1 MSTSELVKPLH
12 IERLAIIYIRQSSPH
27 QVSSNRESLKLQY
40 ALKQRAVELGW
51 DERNINIIDCDL
63 GVTGSTTVGRQG
75 FKDLVAKVTL
85 GHVGIVLSYEVT
97 RLSRNC
103 SDWYQLLDVC
113 GLRGCLIGDRDGI
126 YDPSTPNGRLLLG
139 LKGQISEMELHTLKG
154 RLTAGLLAKAKRGEL
169 ALQLPVGLVR
179 DKHGIVQKHPN
190 LEVQRRIELVFATFL
205 RLRSASKALRYFST
219 NDLTIP
225 RRDGF
230 GDIAWK
236 KPTVAALLSMLKNP
250 AYAGMFVY
258 GRSRAVP
265 SKNDLRK
272 NSQKRVS
279 PKDWKFKFEDKYP
292 AFVDKATFDQI
303 QAMLEDNHAEYS
315 RNKTRG
321 IPRSGK
327 ALLHGVVYCGECGHK
342 MVVQYKTGT
351 RYLCN
356 HLRQQ
361 HGVPV
366 CQYIP
371 ADPIDDYVVAA
382 FFEALSPIELNMY
395 ELAMATKHAED
406 DKILGA
412 QRQQLERLRYQVRYT
427 ERQFN
432 LVDPDNRLV
441 AGELERRWES
451 ALVELRYAENKMERE
466 KQPDA
471 VPQLITQK
479 LKRSFENIGKQ
490 LPKVWRQD
498 VLSQQQRKALLRCL
512 IEKVVIHRAARD
524 TVRTRIVWKGGETS
538 TADIPIKVGSLA
550 ELSYSEEF
558 ERAIVELAHAGKSDV
573 DIAAALTERGFR
585 SPLRSE
591 VLPSTAQFIR
601 LKHRIMAKRS
611 QSYPRR
617 VPGRLT
623 IPQVAMTVGVSVH
636 WIYDRIHNGMIAVA
650 KDTRT
655 HLYLFPECKTTLQQ
669 FRGLKAGKFK
679 KLDF

>member
-303 QAMLEDNHAEYS
+303 QAMLEDNHAE
-315 RNKTRG
+315 
-321 IPRSGK
+321 
-327 ALLHGVVYCGECGHK
+327 
-342 MVVQYKTGT
+342 
-351 RYLCN
+351 
-356 HLRQQ
+356 
-361 HGVPV
+361 
-366 CQYIP
+366 
-371 ADPIDDYVVAA
+371 
-382 FFEALSPIELNMY
+382 
-395 ELAMATKHAED
+395 
-406 DKILGA
+406 
-412 QRQQLERLRYQVRYT
+412 
-427 ERQFN
+427 
-432 LVDPDNRLV
+432 
-441 AGELERRWES
+441 
-451 ALVELRYAENKMERE
+451 
-466 KQPDA
+466 
-471 VPQLITQK
+471 
-479 LKRSFENIGKQ
+479 
-490 LPKVWRQD
+490 
-498 VLSQQQRKALLRCL
+498 
-512 IEKVVIHRAARD
+512 
-524 TVRTRIVWKGGETS
+524 
-538 TADIPIKVGSLA
+538 
-550 ELSYSEEF
+550 
-558 ERAIVELAHAGKSDV
+558 
-573 DIAAALTERGFR
+573 
-585 SPLRSE
+585 
-591 VLPSTAQFIR
+591 
-601 LKHRIMAKRS
+601 
-611 QSYPRR
+611 
-617 VPGRLT
+617 
-623 IPQVAMTVGVSVH
+623 
-636 WIYDRIHNGMIAVA
+636 
-650 KDTRT
+650 
-655 HLYLFPECKTTLQQ
+655 
-669 FRGLKAGKFK
+669 
-679 KLDF
+679 